1 MQAVWHHPHPTV
13 AQGALW
19 TQNSVQRLWCEA
31 AESSW
36 LMPPLHKYLREE
48 DAEQPAEQLLVK
60 FWQEHRFRERLQLG
74 HRLLD
79 ESWS

>member
-1 MQAVWHHPHPTV
+1 
-13 AQGALW
+13 
-19 TQNSVQRLWCEA
+19 
-31 AESSW
+31 
-36 LMPPLHKYLREE
+36 MPPLHKYLREE
-48 DAEQPAEQLLVK
+48 DAEHPAEQLLVK